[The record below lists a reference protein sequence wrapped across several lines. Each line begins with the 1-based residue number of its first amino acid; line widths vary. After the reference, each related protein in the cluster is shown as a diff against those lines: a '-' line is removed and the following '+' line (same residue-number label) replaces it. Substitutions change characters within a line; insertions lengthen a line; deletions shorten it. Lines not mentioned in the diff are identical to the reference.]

1 MKMKEIIFPGVDLAG
16 VDHQQQIDIL
26 KKNKISNM
34 NTITTT
40 QNIFEIGVFIIMRIL
55 IRSNWMGY

>member
-1 MKMKEIIFPGVDLAG
+1 MKKKEIIFPGVDLAG

-34 NTITTT
+34 NTLTTT
-40 QNIFEIGVFIIMRIL
+40 QTIFEIGVFIIMRIL
-55 IRSNWMGY
+55 IRSNWMG

>member
-1 MKMKEIIFPGVDLAG
+1 MKKKEIIFPGVDLAG

-34 NTITTT
+34 NTLTTT
-40 QNIFEIGVFIIMRIL
+40 QTIFLIGVFIIMRIL
-55 IRSNWMGY
+55 IRSNWMG